1 MNNCPQQVSAPKD
14 RHNSETLFKF
24 SEEDNILSE
33 SGGPEGGANEDET
46 DRYAHSNHFHGYEMD
61 FFQKQLIMAVF
72 LVVPWVHQS
81 CSCVEFQMSCHV
93 RGGVMK
99 RCKII

>member
-1 MNNCPQQVSAPKD
+1 MVNANFHLKLNFRCSANKRGQEGPGVNNCPQQVPAPKD

-46 DRYAHSNHFHGYEMD
+46 DRYAHLNHLMLF
-61 FFQKQLIMAVF
+61 K
-72 LVVPWVHQS
+72 
-81 CSCVEFQMSCHV
+81 
-93 RGGVMK
+93 
-99 RCKII
+99 

>member
-33 SGGPEGGANEDET
+33 SSGPEAGANEDET
-46 DRYAHSNHFHGYEMD
+46 DRYAHLDHFHGFQMD
-61 FFQKQLIMAVF
+61 FFRKQLLAVF
-72 LVVPWVHQS
+72 AVLWVHES
-81 CSCVEFQMSCHV
+81 CCVS
-93 RGGVMK
+93 
-99 RCKII
+99 